1 MNKTL
6 RGRFSAQ
13 SVRILGLT
21 PTGRKSAEVE
31 YETLDHAGEVLNSG
45 VAACFDTDVI
55 EIDENDCLT
64 GESVLSATGEFITKL
79 QAFDRSGLGY
89 KK

>member
-1 MNKTL
+1 MKTL
-6 RGRFSAQ
+6 RSRYAAQ
-13 SVRILGLT
+13 KVHILGLT

-31 YETLDHAGEVLNSG
+31 YETLDHKNEALGTG
-45 VAACFDTDVI
+45 IAACFDIDSV

-64 GESVLSATGEFITKL
+64 GDSILSATGEFIVKTRS
-79 QAFDRSGLGY
+79 FDRSGLGY